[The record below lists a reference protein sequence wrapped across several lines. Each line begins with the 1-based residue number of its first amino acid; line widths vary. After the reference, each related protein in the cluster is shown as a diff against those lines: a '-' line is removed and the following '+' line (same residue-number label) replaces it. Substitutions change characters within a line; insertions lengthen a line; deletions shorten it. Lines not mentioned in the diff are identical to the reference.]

1 MSIANYIGSDRETL
15 DAAEAAHALGVKPGT
30 LAVWRS
36 TGRYS
41 LPFVK
46 IGSKVQY
53 KRKDLETWIESR
65 RRESG
70 ATK

>member
-1 MSIANYIGSDRETL
+1 MSIANYIGSGLEIL
-15 DAAEAAHALGVKPGT
+15 DADEAAHALGVKPGT

-53 KRKDLETWIESR
+53 KRKDLEAWVDSR